1 MSITLA
7 MPRGRAVL
15 GWIVTHP
22 TTVIGAVICAI
33 VVLSA
38 LLAPWIAPYDPIDQ
52 NIVDRFTPPDSQY
65 LLGTDSFGRD
75 VLSRILWG
83 GRISLLVAVC
93 SVSAAMV
100 VGGTLGL
107 ASGYIGGRTDVF
119 LMQVVDVLLS
129 FPSLILGLI
138 IVALL
143 GPALQNLIIAIALT
157 AVAPFARIARAPVL
171 TLKQRAYV
179 EAGRALGFSH
189 ARILFV
195 HILPNMLGEVLVM
208 ATLWLAEAVR
218 TEAALSFL
226 GLGVKPPTASW
237 GTMMRE
243 GFENILDAPWLCVFP
258 GLAILALVLGV
269 NMVGD
274 GLRDAA
280 DPSLRGG

>member
-1 MSITLA
+1 MSTTLA
-7 MPRGRAVL
+7 RPRSRAVL
-15 GWIVTHP
+15 RWIATHP
-22 TTVIGAVICAI
+22 TTVIGAIICTI

-38 LLAPWIAPYDPIDQ
+38 LLAPWLAPYDPLDQ
-52 NIVDRFTPPDSQY
+52 NIVDRFDPPDSQY

-75 VLSRILWG
+75 VLSRIMWG
-83 GRISLLVAVC
+83 GRISLLVALS
-93 SVSAAMV
+93 SVASAMV
-100 VGGTLGL
+100 VGGTIGL

-138 IVALL
+138 VVALL
-143 GPALQNLIIAIALT
+143 GPALQNLIFAIALT

-189 ARILFV
+189 TRILFV
-195 HILPNMLGEVLVM
+195 HILPNMIADVMVM
-208 ATLWLAEAVR
+208 ATLWIAEAVR

-226 GLGVKPPTASW
+226 GLGIKPPTASW

-243 GFENILDAPWLCVFP
+243 GFENILDAPWLCIFP

-274 GLRDAA
+274 GLRDAT